1 MFDSISSCT
10 VWTVDSFSSHLRF
23 SVVVSETNRS
33 VCTLV
38 MLDSGATAVFIN
50 ERFVSQHNILRRPLI
65 RPIALH
71 IIEGSIN
78 KAGSL
83 THFAR
88 LTMNISSKYTEKL
101 DFLITNL
108 GPEDIILGLPWLR
121 RINPKVDWD
130 TGTMEL
136 PDSPEPDP
144 LPDDSPFEKI
154 SANCATRCTWIKAGI
169 ISETT
174 DELWCCAGFTLSTEL
189 AAKAN
194 KAKAKKTF
202 EQMVS
207 KEYHKYSKVFSEI
220 DSHRLPQHR
229 PWNHAIDL
237 KPDAL
242 ETLKLKVYPISHNEQ
257 GALDEFIEEQLAK
270 GYIVPSKSP
279 MASPVFFVKKKNGE
293 LRLIQ
298 DYRKLNDI
306 TIKNRYLLPLATD
319 IINWLQNAEIFTE
332 FNVCWGYYNVRIRRG
347 NEWKAAFVTN
357 QGLFEPKV
365 MFFGL
370 TNSPATFQ
378 LLMNSIFA
386 NLIAQ
391 GKVAVYFDDILI

>member
-1 MFDSISSCT
+1 
-10 VWTVDSFSSHLRF
+10 
-23 SVVVSETNRS
+23 
-33 VCTLV
+33 
-38 MLDSGATAVFIN
+38 
-50 ERFVSQHNILRRPLI
+50 
-65 RPIALH
+65 
-71 IIEGSIN
+71 
-78 KAGSL
+78 
-83 THFAR
+83 
-88 LTMNISSKYTEKL
+88 
-101 DFLITNL
+101 
-108 GPEDIILGLPWLR
+108 
-121 RINPKVDWD
+121 
-130 TGTMEL
+130 MEL
-136 PDSPEPDP
+136 PDSPELDP
-144 LPDDSPFEKI
+144 LPNNSPFEKI
-154 SANCATRCTWIKAGI
+154 SANRATHCTWIKAGI

-202 EQMVS
+202 EQMVP
-207 KEYHKYSKVFSEI
+207 KKYHKYSKVFSEI

-242 ETLKLKVYPISHNEQ
+242 ETLKSKVYPILHNKQ
-257 GALDEFIEEQLAK
+257 GALDKFIEEQLVK

-279 MASPVFFVKKKNGE
+279 MAAPVFFVKKKNGK

-298 DYRKLNDI
+298 DYQKLNDI
-306 TIKNRYLLPLATD
+306 TIKNRYPFPLAAD
-319 IINWLQNAEIFTE
+319 IINWLQDAKIFTK
-332 FNVCWGYYNVRIRRG
+332 FDVCWSYHNVCIRRG

-370 TNSPATFQ
+370 TNLPATFQ
-378 LLMNSIFA
+378 SLMNSIFA

-391 GKVAVYFDDILI
+391 DKVAVYLDNILIWSSTLEEHCKIVYKVLHRLQTYNLYLRPKKCEFE

>member
-1 MFDSISSCT
+1 
-10 VWTVDSFSSHLRF
+10 
-23 SVVVSETNRS
+23 
-33 VCTLV
+33 

-50 ERFVSQHNILRRPLI
+50 ERFVSQHNILRCPLT

-71 IIEGSIN
+71 NIDGSIN

-83 THFAR
+83 THFAC
-88 LTMNISSKYTEKL
+88 LTMNIGSKYTEKL
-101 DFLITNL
+101 DFLITDL
-108 GPEDIILGLPWLR
+108 GSKDIILGLPWLR
-121 RINPKVDWD
+121 RINPEVDWD

-136 PDSPEPDP
+136 PDSLEPDP
-144 LPDDSPFEKI
+144 LSDDSPFEKI
-154 SANCATRCTWIKAGI
+154 SANHATCRTWIKAGI

-174 DELWCCAGFTLSTEL
+174 NELWCCAGFTLSTEL

-194 KAKAKKTF
+194 KAKAKKIF
-202 EQMVS
+202 EQMVP
-207 KEYHKYSKVFSEI
+207 KEYHKYSKVFSEV

-229 PWNHAIDL
+229 PWDHAIDL
-237 KPDAL
+237 KPDAP
-242 ETLKLKVYPISHNEQ
+242 ETLKSKVYPIPHNEQ
-257 GALDEFIEEQLAK
+257 GALDKFIEEQLAK

-279 MASPVFFVKKKNGE
+279 MASSVFFVKKKNGE
-293 LRLIQ
+293 LQLIQ

-306 TIKNRYLLPLATD
+306 TIKNHYPLSLAAD
-319 IINWLQNAEIFTE
+319 IINRLQNAKIFTK
-332 FNVCWGYYNVRIRRG
+332 FDVRWGYHNVRIRRG
-347 NEWKAAFVTN
+347 DEWKAAFVTN

-378 LLMNSIFA
+378 LLMNSIFP

-391 GKVAVYFDDILI
+391 GKVAVYLDDILIWSSTLEEYCKIIHEVLYRL